1 MSILDKYSS
10 LNHFQVFSGK
20 NNNSFCLKS
29 EKYVLTRKE
38 LCLLFVKHLTKDD
51 INKIVKYLELESDDY
66 LFVIKKC
73 FLLIDTAS
81 CANGGTDYKDLFME
95 RVLLDSCYSA
105 IVLLKILEGRRKKDT
120 VTEHELSML
129 EELISMELSQENK
142 QFLHNIQDYYGRY
155 KKLYKWQIREL
166 HNMYKD
172 IVNNFN

>member
-1 MSILDKYSS
+1 VSILDKYSS
-10 LNHFQVFSGK
+10 FNHFQVFSGK
-20 NNNSFCLKS
+20 NNSFSIKS
-29 EKYVLTRKE
+29 GKYILTRKE

-73 FLLIDTAS
+73 FLLIDKAY
-81 CANGGTDYKDLFME
+81 CPNGGNIDYKDLFME

-105 IVLLKILEGRRKKDT
+105 IVLLKILEERRKKDT
-120 VTEHELSML
+120 VTEYELSML